1 MPMKNLY
8 KALLPLSVL
17 VLTACSSSSESPM
30 EKAEQKKHGT
40 HSTGKAKG
48 EVRDARWHK
57 ETAGGRYSLRQDV
70 PPEDAPKLDHVKDA
84 VPRYEPYTR
93 GGNKNYNV
101 WGQDYEVWQDVQNYR
116 DEGLASWYGAKFHG
130 FNTSNGEVYD
140 MYTMTAAHKNLP
152 LPSFVR
158 VTNKENGK
166 QVVVRVNDRGPFH
179 EGRVID
185 LSYAAA
191 YKLGMLATGTA
202 SVKVELIKMAPNGKE
217 VRLAQNGS
225 GNVLNGRP
233 VSGNQLYGTK
243 AEGTSIAKTAPT
255 QVKSQVASSK
265 PVVSTQVVQA
275 PQAGSATAKHIQLM
289 ATRSPDKAKELAAKL
304 SKEYGFPARVE
315 RQSEWYRLQ
324 MGPIPGNKTQATL
337 SKLVAQGYAQA
348 YFIN

>member
-8 KALLPLSVL
+8 KALLPVTVL
-17 VLTACSSSSESPM
+17 VLTACSSQSQSPI
-30 EKAEQKKHGT
+30 EKAEQKKHGMPSKGT
-40 HSTGKAKG
+40 AKG
-48 EVRDARWHK
+48 EIRDARWHK

-84 VPRYEPYTR
+84 VPRYEAYTR

-217 VRLAQNGS
+217 IRLAQN

-243 AEGTSIAKTAPT
+243 PENAAGVGNTVANNAVVSNLVRGGAVTNKAVAQAPS
-255 QVKSQVASSK
+255 SQVN
-265 PVVSTQVVQA
+265 
-275 PQAGSATAKHIQLM
+275 AKHIQLM
-289 ATRSPDKAKELAAKL
+289 ATRSPEKAKELATQL
-304 SKEYGFPARVE
+304 SKQYGFPARVE
-315 RQSEWYRLQ
+315 QQSEWYRLQ
-324 MGPIPGNKTQATL
+324 MGPIPGNKTQSTL
-337 SKLVAQGYAQA
+337 NQLIAQGYAQA

>member
-1 MPMKNLY
+1 M
-8 KALLPLSVL
+8 
-17 VLTACSSSSESPM
+17 
-30 EKAEQKKHGT
+30 
-40 HSTGKAKG
+40 
-48 EVRDARWHK
+48 
-57 ETAGGRYSLRQDV
+57 
-70 PPEDAPKLDHVKDA
+70 KDA
-84 VPRYEPYTR
+84 VPRYEAYTR

-101 WGQDYEVWQDVQNYR
+101 WGQDYEVWQDVENYR

-158 VTNKENGK
+158 VTNKGNGK

-217 VRLAQNGS
+217 LRLAQQG
-225 GNVLNGRP
+225 GNVLNGKP
-233 VSGNQLYGTK
+233 VSGNQLYGTSANGK
-243 AEGTSIAKTAPT
+243 PNT
-255 QVKSQVASSK
+255 VASNALSNNKLGTGPIIHNSATSK
-265 PVVSTQVVQA
+265 PVSGPVSSSLPVAANT
-275 PQAGSATAKHIQLM
+275 KHIQLM
-289 ATRSPDKAKELAAKL
+289 ATRSPDKAQELAVKL
-304 SKEYGFPARVE
+304 SREYGFPARVE

-324 MGPIPGNKTQATL
+324 MGPIPSNKTQATL
-337 SKLVAQGYAQA
+337 SQLIAQGYAQA

>member
-1 MPMKNLY
+1 
-8 KALLPLSVL
+8 
-17 VLTACSSSSESPM
+17 
-30 EKAEQKKHGT
+30 
-40 HSTGKAKG
+40 
-48 EVRDARWHK
+48 
-57 ETAGGRYSLRQDV
+57 
-70 PPEDAPKLDHVKDA
+70 
-84 VPRYEPYTR
+84 
-93 GGNKNYNV
+93 
-101 WGQDYEVWQDVQNYR
+101 
-116 DEGLASWYGAKFHG
+116 
-130 FNTSNGEVYD
+130 

-202 SVKVELIKMAPNGKE
+202 SVTVELIKMAPNCKE
-217 VRLAQNGS
+217 IRLAQT

-243 AEGTSIAKTAPT
+243 AENAAGVGNK
-255 QVKSQVASSK
+255 VASNVASNTTK
-265 PVVSTQVVQA
+265 PVGTVN
-275 PQAGSATAKHIQLM
+275 AGYKPAAQQLSGTHAKHIQLM
-289 ATRSPDKAKELAAKL
+289 ATRSPDKAKELAAQL
-304 SKEYGFPARVE
+304 SKQYGFPARVE
-315 RQSEWYRLQ
+315 QQSEWYRLQ

-337 SKLVAQGYAQA
+337 NQLVAQGYAQA

>member
-8 KALLPLSVL
+8 KALLPVTVL
-17 VLTACSSSSESPM
+17 VLTACSSSQSQIEQ
-30 EKAEQKKHGT
+30 AEQKKHGT
-40 HSTGKAKG
+40 HSKGSAKG
-48 EVRDARWHK
+48 EIRDARWHK

-158 VTNKENGK
+158 VTNKDNGK

-217 VRLAQNGS
+217 IRLAQN

-243 AEGTSIAKTAPT
+243 AENAAG
-255 QVKSQVASSK
+255 VGNNVASSTVASNA
-265 PVVSTQVVQA
+265 VVSKTVA
-275 PQAGSATAKHIQLM
+275 ATPNPQTGGANAKHIQLM
-289 ATRSPDKAKELAAKL
+289 ATRSPDKAQELAARL

-324 MGPIPGNKTQATL
+324 MGPIPGNKTQAIL
-337 SKLVAQGYAQA
+337 NRLVAQGYAQA

>member
-1 MPMKNLY
+1 
-8 KALLPLSVL
+8 
-17 VLTACSSSSESPM
+17 
-30 EKAEQKKHGT
+30 
-40 HSTGKAKG
+40 
-48 EVRDARWHK
+48 
-57 ETAGGRYSLRQDV
+57 
-70 PPEDAPKLDHVKDA
+70 
-84 VPRYEPYTR
+84 
-93 GGNKNYNV
+93 
-101 WGQDYEVWQDVQNYR
+101 
-116 DEGLASWYGAKFHG
+116 
-130 FNTSNGEVYD
+130 

-217 VRLAQNGS
+217 IRLAQT
-225 GNVLNGRP
+225 GNVLNGRS

-243 AEGTSIAKTAPT
+243 PENAAG
-255 QVKSQVASSK
+255 VGNNVASNTVSK
-265 PVVSTQVVQA
+265 PVTGNAVVSKTVIA
-275 PQAGSATAKHIQLM
+275 TPSPQTGATSTKHIQLM

>member
-8 KALLPLSVL
+8 KALLPLGVL
-17 VLTACSSSSESPM
+17 VLTACSSSSPI
-30 EKAEQKKHGT
+30 EKAEQKKHG
-40 HSTGKAKG
+40 GPPAKG

-70 PPEDAPKLDHVKDA
+70 PPEDAPKLDHVKNA

-101 WGQDYEVWQDVQNYR
+101 WGQDYEVWQDVENYR

-130 FNTSNGEVYD
+130 FETSNGEVYD
-140 MYTMTAAHKNLP
+140 MYAMTAAHKNLP

-158 VTNKENGK
+158 VTNKANGK

-191 YKLGMLATGTA
+191 YKLGMLGTGTA
-202 SVKVELIKMAPNGKE
+202 PVSVELIKVSPNGKP
-217 VRLAQNGS
+217 VRLAQQG
-225 GNVLNGRP
+225 GNVLNGQP
-233 VSGNQLYGTK
+233 VSGNQLYGTNANKK
-243 AEGTSIAKTAPT
+243 AISPVAAKPTTGNLAPEP
-255 QVKSQVASSK
+255 ASNT
-265 PVVSTQVVQA
+265 PGA
-275 PQAGSATAKHIQLM
+275 LNAKHIQLL
-289 ATRSPDKAKELAAKL
+289 ATRSPDKAKALAVKL
-304 SKEYGFPARVE
+304 SREYGFPARVE

-324 MGPIPGNKTQATL
+324 MGPIPSNKTQATL
-337 SKLVAQGYAQA
+337 SQLIAQGYAQA

>member
-1 MPMKNLY
+1 MPMKNLC
-8 KALLPLSVL
+8 KTLLPLSVL
-17 VLTACSSSSESPM
+17 VLAACSSQTST
-30 EKAEQKKHGT
+30 EKAEQQKHGGPT
-40 HSTGKAKG
+40 LKPITK
-48 EVRDARWHK
+48 DARWHK
-57 ETAGGRYSLRQDV
+57 ETAGGRYTLRQDV

-84 VPRYEPYTR
+84 VPRYEAYTR

-101 WGQDYEVWQDVQNYR
+101 WGQDYEVWQDVESYR

-202 SVKVELIKMAPNGKE
+202 PVKVELIKFAPNGKE
-217 VRLAQNGS
+217 IRLANTG

-233 VSGNQLYGTK
+233 VSGNQLYGTNASGK
-243 AEGTSIAKTAPT
+243 SNPVTSY
-255 QVKSQVASSK
+255 VASSNAASNAVPVARK
-265 PVVSTQVVQA
+265 PVTAA
-275 PQAGSATAKHIQLM
+275 PSSPRGATAGKHIQLM

-304 SKEYGFPARVE
+304 MKEYGFPARVE
-315 RQSEWYRLQ
+315 QQSEWYRLQ

-337 SKLVAQGYAQA
+337 NQLIAQGYAQA

>member
-8 KALLPLSVL
+8 KALLPLTVL
-17 VLTACSSSSESPM
+17 VLTACGSSPSPI
-30 EKAEQKKHGT
+30 EKAEQKKHG
-40 HSTGKAKG
+40 SAKD

-70 PPEDAPKLDHVKDA
+70 PPEDAPKLDHVKNA

-101 WGQDYEVWQDVQNYR
+101 WGQDYEVWQDVESYR
-116 DEGLASWYGAKFHG
+116 DEGFASWYGAKFHG

-217 VRLAQNGS
+217 IRLANNG

-233 VSGNQLYGTK
+233 ISGNQLYGTK
-243 AEGTSIAKTAPT
+243 AENAAGVGKT
-255 QVKSQVASSK
+255 VASNAVVNK
-265 PVVSTQVVQA
+265 PIGGKVVPSNTVTQTPS
-275 PQAGSATAKHIQLM
+275 PQQGSVNSRHIQLM
-289 ATRSPDKAKELAAKL
+289 ATRSPDKAKELAAQL
-304 SKEYGFPARVE
+304 SKQYGFPARVE
-315 RQSEWYRLQ
+315 QQSEWYRLQ
-324 MGPIPGNKTQATL
+324 MGPIPSNKTQATL
-337 SKLVAQGYAQA
+337 NQLVAQGYAQA